1 MQHKHILGLKLAAL
15 VIILAMVVPVA
26 FAQGGTIPGSGLITG
41 PAEGEAKTLNG
52 AGATFPK
59 PLYDQWVALYN
70 QLTGVQINYQGI
82 GSGGGIQGISDQS
95 LDFGASDG
103 PMTDE
108 QLANAKGGLVLHI
121 PMVLGGVV
129 PVYNIPELEGQDVLK
144 FTPETLALVF
154 LGEAGRVGG
163 DNPRDPIVK
172 WNDARLVADNPQ
184 LANVDKYIVVVHR
197 SDSSGTNNIFT
208 SYLSAVSPDWADIV
222 GFGNSVDWQT
232 GIGAKGN
239 PGVAGNVVQ
248 TPYAIGYV
256 EQGYAVANNLPAAAV
271 QNQAGNFVTAS
282 QETVSA
288 AAAGVE
294 LPDDMRVKIVNAAGD
309 NAYPI
314 AGFTWL
320 LVYENQADSAKAL
333 ALTRYLWWATHD
345 GQEFITTS
353 TDPVVLGYAP
363 LPEPAI
369 QKAEALI
376 MKITVDGTMALP
388 QELAAAA
395 MQ

>member
-1 MQHKHILGLKLAAL
+1 MQHKRILWVKVVVL
-15 VIILAMVVPVA
+15 VTILALAIPAA
-26 FAQGGTIPGSGLITG
+26 FAQDIPGTGLITG
-41 PAEGEAKTLNG
+41 PADGEAKTLNG
-52 AGATFPK
+52 AGSTFAK
-59 PLYDQWVALYN
+59 PLYDQWNAQYDT
-70 QLTGVQINYQGI
+70 LTGVQINYQAI

-108 QLANAKGGLVLHI
+108 QLAAAKGGAILHI
-121 PMVLGGVV
+121 PTSMGGVV
-129 PVYNIPELEGQDVLK
+129 LVYNIPELEGQDALK
-144 FTPETLALVF
+144 FTPETLALVY
-154 LGEAGRVGG
+154 LGEAVS
-163 DNPRDPIVK
+163 DPIVK

-197 SDSSGTNNIFT
+197 SDSSGTTNIFT
-208 SYLSAVSPDWADIV
+208 SYLSAVSQDWADNV

-239 PGVAGNVVQ
+239 PGVAGNVLQ

-256 EQGYAVANNLPAAAV
+256 EQGYATANNLSVAAV
-271 QNQAGNFVTAS
+271 QNQAGNFVIAS

-294 LPDDMRVKIVNAAGD
+294 LPADMRVKIVNADGD

-320 LVYENQADSAKAL
+320 LVYENQTDSAKAL
-333 ALTRYLWWATHD
+333 ALVRYLWWATHD
-345 GQEFITTS
+345 GQALVETS
-353 TDPVVLGYAP
+353 DNPVFQGYAP

-369 QKAEALI
+369 KAAEALM
-376 MKITVDGTMALP
+376 MKINIDGQMVLP
-388 QELAAAA
+388 QELADAA

>member
-1 MQHKHILGLKLAAL
+1 MQYNRWMKMLVLALAL
-15 VIILAMVVPVA
+15 TLVVPVA
-26 FAQGGTIPGSGLITG
+26 FAQGDTIPGSGLITG
-41 PAEGEAKTLNG
+41 PADGEAKALNG

-70 QLTGVQINYQGI
+70 DLTGVQINYQGI

-121 PMVLGGVV
+121 PMALGGVV
-129 PVYNIPELEGQDVLK
+129 PVYNLPELDGQDVLK

-154 LGEAGRVGG
+154 LGEAGRVSG

-172 WNDARLVADNPQ
+172 WNDERLVADNPQ
-184 LANVDKYIVVVHR
+184 LADVDKYIVVVHR

-208 SYLSAVSPDWADIV
+208 SYLSAVSEDWADIV

-256 EQGYAVANNLPAAAV
+256 EQGYAVANDLPAAAV

-320 LVYENQADSAKAL
+320 LVYENQTDAVKAL

-345 GQEFITTS
+345 GQVFTATS

-388 QELAAAA
+388 QEIADAA
-395 MQ
+395 MMQ